1 MDCPRRRTLLGVG
14 GAAVAGVLAGCLGGS
29 SDSNDESETNGS
41 NESTGPDTSTGS
53 NAAPENAGR
62 DRDVADLD
70 TVPPGETVEAGGR
83 EVRLDDPA
91 VRDSPLYEPS
101 ATGLALASSTGSHYL
116 LATVAVT
123 APTATA
129 TPFALALPGG
139 ESRTYAETFG
149 ATHTGGD
156 EVAFSVVTPAGERSF
171 TVAVGGSPNGTGGQ
185 NGSNGTTAS
194 TGPNATDAATVS
206 NASDGGD

>member
-14 GAAVAGVLAGCLGGS
+14 GAAGAGALAGCPGGS
-29 SDSNDESETNGS
+29 SDSNDESETNG
-41 NESTGPDTSTGS
+41 STGS

-70 TVPPGETVEAGGR
+70 TVSPGEAVEAGGR
-83 EVRLDDPA
+83 EAGLDDPA
-91 VRDSPLYEPS
+91 VRDSLLYEPS
-101 ATGLALASSTGSHYL
+101 ATGLALASSTGSHYF

-129 TPFALALPGG
+129 TPVALALPGG
-139 ESRTYAETFG
+139 ESRTHAETFG

-156 EVAFSVVTPAGERSF
+156 EVAFSVVTPAGKRSF
-171 TVAVGGSPNGTGGQ
+171 TVAVGGSANGTGGQ

-194 TGPNATDAATVS
+194 AGPNGTDAANVSNDS
-206 NASDGGD
+206 NASDGDD